1 LTAYL
6 YFRANAQN
14 LPKSYSAA
22 GMFFDL
28 PDFLT
33 AKATGST
40 ARSLCSLSGKFGYDA
55 ETVQYRLGPG
65 GDLETVHSKKN

>member
-1 LTAYL
+1 MTPFLQ
-6 YFRANAQN
+6 FRANAQN
-14 LPKSYSAA
+14 LPKSYAAA

-40 ARSLCSLSGKFGYDA
+40 ARSMCSLSSKFGYDA
-55 ETVQYRLGPG
+55 ETVPYS
-65 GDLETVHSKKN
+65 TV